1 MQPRTRL
8 FLGLGVGI
16 VVAVIVIVAVV
27 IPRTRAS
34 GPMTITVMTRNL
46 YLGADVNRVVEAV
59 SGLSG
64 EEGLIALGQA
74 TREVREIV
82 DRTDFGIR
90 SRLLAAE
97 IAAARPD
104 VVGLQEVALWRQ
116 GPMELVFAGRADA
129 AEVDEDFLETLQSEL
144 LRRGLSYD
152 VVQVQETTDVEAPS
166 FAGNLDA
173 ESIEDARDV
182 RLTLRD
188 VILVRSDAGFRVRD
202 RGSARYDAR
211 LRIDLGGL
219 AYSYVRGYAWADLER
234 NGYRFRFATTHLE
247 SEVADL
253 TLAQAEELVAD
264 LAAAD
269 DRPVV
274 LVCDC
279 NSDPAATESRPGDGV
294 PRNAAYQRLTGAGY
308 ADQWSSLGTE
318 AGPGFTAALSE
329 TVDDPDAAGFNR
341 RIDLVLARGTEPV
354 PVSAVRGVL
363 TGNQPSIRDPG
374 TDLWPSDHAGV
385 IMELRLGR

>member
-59 SGLSG
+59 GGLQG
-64 EEGLIALGQA
+64 EEGLVVLGQA
-74 TREVREIV
+74 TRELREIV

-144 LRRGLSYD
+144 LRRGLGYD
-152 VVQVQETTDVEAPS
+152 VVQVQETTDVEAPPFPATWTPSRSRTPATSGSPCATS
-166 FAGNLDA
+166 FWSAPTPG
-173 ESIEDARDV
+173 S
-182 RLTLRD
+182 
-188 VILVRSDAGFRVRD
+188 
-202 RGSARYDAR
+202 GSATA
-211 LRIDLGGL
+211 
-219 AYSYVRGYAWADLER
+219 AAP
-234 NGYRFRFATTHLE
+234 ATT
-247 SEVADL
+247 
-253 TLAQAEELVAD
+253 
-264 LAAAD
+264 
-269 DRPVV
+269 
-274 LVCDC
+274 
-279 NSDPAATESRPGDGV
+279 PG
-294 PRNAAYQRLTGAGY
+294 
-308 ADQWSSLGTE
+308 
-318 AGPGFTAALSE
+318 
-329 TVDDPDAAGFNR
+329 
-341 RIDLVLARGTEPV
+341 
-354 PVSAVRGVL
+354 
-363 TGNQPSIRDPG
+363 
-374 TDLWPSDHAGV
+374 
-385 IMELRLGR
+385 